1 MALSGSLREF
11 ALSEILQL
19 LSSQRKTGSLR
30 LTRGSETSVIYLL
43 EGRVAAVRD
52 RGMGA
57 EDPLARFL
65 RRIHR
70 LSDEQM
76 RGVASIHAESGR
88 DLVDLLLNG
97 RYIEREELSMLY
109 ERMVLDVL
117 HDVLTWDDGV
127 YSFHNVTPPESVLP
141 VSLSTES
148 MLMEA
153 VRRTDEMRRYQAKLS
168 DRGLV
173 LALKELP
180 DPDAALSEEEKELFG
195 LVDGRRTL
203 GETVAEAPLTE
214 YEAYEAL
221 FRLVEAGW
229 IEVGARRAPEEPAPV
244 DLAAARRALGDSW
257 RTDLALAGAALLLV
271 AVVQALAWRTAPAPP
286 VPTAETAAT
295 TDPYAA
301 LAMRDVRFALDL
313 HRAQSGRY
321 PGSLDDLVVAG
332 WLAAGQATHG
342 GLVFDYAP
350 APDGGSY
357 RLAFKDR

>member
-30 LTRGSETSVIYLL
+30 LTRGSETRVVYLL

-52 RGMGA
+52 RGMSG
-57 EDPLARFL
+57 EDPMARFL

-70 LSDEQM
+70 LSDEQL
-76 RGVASIHAESGR
+76 RGIASIHAESGR

-117 HDVLTWDDGV
+117 HDVLGWDDGV
-127 YSFHNVTPPESVLP
+127 YSFSNVTPPESVLP

-153 VRRTDEMRRYQAKLS
+153 IRRTDEMRRYQARLT
-168 DRGLV
+168 DPGLV
-173 LALKELP
+173 LGLRELP
-180 DPDAALSEEEKELFG
+180 DPDAPLSEEEKELFG

-203 GETVAEAPLTE
+203 GELLVEASLTD

-229 IEVGARRAPEEPAPV
+229 IEIQGRRAPDEPAPV
-244 DLAAARRALGDSW
+244 DPNPARRALGASW
-257 RTDLALAGAALLLV
+257 RTDLILAGTAAGLV
-271 AVVQALAWRTAPAPP
+271 LFMQIAAWRTAPAAPP
-286 VPTAETAAT
+286 LDPAT
-295 TDPYAA
+295 VAVEDPYAA
-301 LAMRDVRFALDL
+301 LALRDVRFAIDV
-313 HRAQSGRY
+313 HRAQHGTY
-321 PGSLDDLVVAG
+321 PATLEGLVEAG
-332 WLAAGQATHG
+332 WLRKEQLRH
-342 GLVFDYAP
+342 DRYAIEYVP
-350 APDGGSY
+350 GESGYS
-357 RLAFKDR
+357 LAFTTR

>member
-19 LSSQRKTGSLR
+19 LSSQRKTGVLR

-57 EDPLARFL
+57 DDPMARFL

-109 ERMVLDVL
+109 ERLVLDVL
-117 HDVLTWDDGV
+117 HDVLVWDDGI
-127 YSFHNVTPPESVLP
+127 YTFSNVTPPETVLP

-153 VRRTDEMRRYQAKLS
+153 VRRTDEMRRYQIKLTDPS
-168 DRGLV
+168 VVLGLR
-173 LALKELP
+173 ELP

-203 GETVAEAPLTE
+203 GELVAESALTD

-229 IEVGARRAPEEPAPV
+229 IELQGRRAPEEPAPV
-244 DLAAARRALGDSW
+244 DLNAARRALGTSW
-257 RTDLALAGAALLLV
+257 RTDLVLAGACVALVLV
-271 AVVQALAWRTAPAPP
+271 FQAVAWKSAPAAP
-286 VPTAETAAT
+286 VAAAATAAAD
-295 TDPYAA
+295 DPYAA
-301 LAMRDVRFALDL
+301 LARRDVRFALDL
-313 HRAQSGRY
+313 YRTQKGRY
-321 PGSLDDLVVAG
+321 PASLDGLVEAG
-332 WLAAGQATHG
+332 WLHPRQRSYGKLAFAYAT
-342 GLVFDYAP
+342 
-350 APDGGSY
+350 APDGASY
-357 RLAFKDR
+357 TLEFSRP